1 MNRAS
6 HQLLAGPALPQDEN
20 GDVGRR
26 DLLDLARYLPHD
38 GSAGDETPEGATLA
52 QLAPQ
57 PMDLARRLGP
67 VQGSLEEDLEARGVE
82 WLGQVVV
89 GALLHR
95 LDRALDGALAREH
108 DDRRVGV
115 VGPQGREEGETV
127 HAGHDEVT
135 DHDGGRLL
143 RRALQRLDAIPGA
156 RDLVP
161 PESEEVGEPLAGGV
175 VILDDQ
181 NTMAHGIPGAHAG
194 LVGHGSRIR
203 ASGAPAL
210 RLPSGRVGTHERP
223 TCRDRRA
230 GDGEGTRMTGLVLLG
245 IVVVLALVGVGLY
258 NGLVRSRVRVDEA
271 WSGIATQLK
280 RRHDLI
286 PNLVETVKGYAAHE
300 RGVLEKVTELRSRAM
315 SATTPAQ
322 SAQAEGLLT
331 QALRGLYAVA
341 EGYPDLK
348 ANQNFLSL
356 QQTLAD
362 TEGAIAGARQGYNAA
377 VRDLNTR
384 IESVPSNVVAGAF
397 GFTRREFF
405 ELEDAAE
412 RAVPQVRF

>member
-1 MNRAS
+1 
-6 HQLLAGPALPQDEN
+6 
-20 GDVGRR
+20 
-26 DLLDLARYLPHD
+26 
-38 GSAGDETPEGATLA
+38 
-52 QLAPQ
+52 
-57 PMDLARRLGP
+57 
-67 VQGSLEEDLEARGVE
+67 
-82 WLGQVVV
+82 
-89 GALLHR
+89 
-95 LDRALDGALAREH
+95 
-108 DDRRVGV
+108 
-115 VGPQGREEGETV
+115 
-127 HAGHDEVT
+127 
-135 DHDGGRLL
+135 
-143 RRALQRLDAIPGA
+143 
-156 RDLVP
+156 
-161 PESEEVGEPLAGGV
+161 
-175 VILDDQ
+175 
-181 NTMAHGIPGAHAG
+181 
-194 LVGHGSRIR
+194 
-203 ASGAPAL
+203 
-210 RLPSGRVGTHERP
+210 
-223 TCRDRRA
+223 
-230 GDGEGTRMTGLVLLG
+230 MTGLVLLG

-258 NGLVRSRVRVDEA
+258 NGLVRSRVRVDET

-286 PNLVETVKGYAAHE
+286 PNLVEIVKGYAAHE

-315 SATTPAQ
+315 SATTPVQ